1 MPEARV
7 NSKTCTQNY
16 FKINSALHHLS
27 FFPDTAAMKVKLC
40 SLSRYKI
47 YPGRGRCYARTDGK
61 VFQFLNVKCES
72 AFLSKRN
79 PWQINWTV
87 LYRRKHKK
95 GQSDEIQKKRTHRA
109 VKFQRAIT
117 GASLSDIM
125 AKRNQKPEVR
135 KAQENKLARLPRKQ
149 KRLSKHLKRQQCL
162 LLRLPQKRHLSKRLW
177 SLWRFLLLVLV
188 ENAKLV
194 NQIFK

>member
-79 PWQINWTV
+79 PQQINWAV
-87 LYRRKHKK
+87 LYKETTKRN
-95 GQSDEIQKKRTHRA
+95 SQKKFKRRERA
-109 VKFQRAIT
+109 MQSNSR
-117 GASLSDIM
+117 GPSL
-125 AKRNQKPEVR
+125 V
-135 KAQENKLARLPRKQ
+135 
-149 KRLSKHLKRQQCL
+149 HL
-162 LLRLPQKRHLSKRLW
+162 LL
-177 SLWRFLLLVLV
+177 
-188 ENAKLV
+188 
-194 NQIFK
+194 I